1 MVKSIITSITP
12 GIQVNVVN
20 SYEAAV
26 DSVRVTVLNNVLLPT
41 DGKPIR
47 AIRASPDLTT
57 SKPSPYSTRKRISIK
72 IFVSLYQTLPAPLL
86 ASPSIN
92 A

>member
-1 MVKSIITSITP
+1 MTP

-20 SYEAAV
+20 SYEAAT
-26 DSVRVTVLNNVLLPT
+26 DSVCVTVLNSVLFPT

-57 SKPSPYSTRKRISIK
+57 SKPSPY
-72 IFVSLYQTLPAPLL
+72 
-86 ASPSIN
+86 
-92 A
+92 

>member
-1 MVKSIITSITP
+1 MTP

-41 DGKPIR
+41 DGKPIS

-57 SKPSPYSTRKRISIK
+57 SKPSP
-72 IFVSLYQTLPAPLL
+72 
-86 ASPSIN
+86 
-92 A
+92 

>member
-1 MVKSIITSITP
+1 MYLSTIILKIKINIESNNYYFIEKIITSITP

-20 SYEAAV
+20 SYEAAA

-47 AIRASPDLTT
+47 AIRASPDLIT
-57 SKPSPYSTRKRISIK
+57 SKPSPYKK
-72 IFVSLYQTLPAPLL
+72 
-86 ASPSIN
+86 
-92 A
+92 